1 MSAKI
6 SHVEIDIITSL
17 CKNLNN
23 PLLREGNSNEIINI
37 LNSYA
42 NDKLKIE
49 HAINELTKYI
59 IQQTKIFNF
68 ELDKKRK

>member
-17 CKNLNN
+17 CKILNN
-23 PLLREGNSNEIINI
+23 PLLREGNSNEIVNI

-59 IQQTKIFNF
+59 I
-68 ELDKKRK
+68 